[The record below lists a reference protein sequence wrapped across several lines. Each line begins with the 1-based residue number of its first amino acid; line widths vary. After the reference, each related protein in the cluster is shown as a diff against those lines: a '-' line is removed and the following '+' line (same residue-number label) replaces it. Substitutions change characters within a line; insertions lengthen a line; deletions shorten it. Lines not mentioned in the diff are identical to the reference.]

1 MAFGSLV
8 LWCVWL
14 IALGGFFGYGLRMR
28 ILTAGLALV
37 LSAHL
42 LSSRVPPMLPIGMWL
57 LAAVAVL
64 PDLLT
69 ALRPVGLTAL
79 SGATGLGL
87 LGMQAARAFDVDPAA
102 TGALAASLV
111 ARLFG
116 ERGTGAATAAIAALL
131 LSSPELLRRLGEPLL
146 IPTPEVR
153 YQCLAVAVGS
163 GLLLDRL
170 RRMPAR
176 RGRRLAGV

>member
-1 MAFGSLV
+1 M

-14 IALGGFFGYGLRMR
+14 FTLGGFFGYGPRMR

-42 LSSRVPPMLPIGMWL
+42 LSSRVPLLLPAGMWL
-57 LAAVAVL
+57 LAALAVL
-64 PDLLT
+64 PDLRQ
-69 ALRPVGLTAL
+69 ALRPVGLTTL

-87 LGMQAARAFDVDPAA
+87 LGMQAARAFDVNPAVA
-102 TGALAASLV
+102 GGLAASIV
-111 ARLFG
+111 ARLLG
-116 ERGTGAATAAIAALL
+116 ERGAAAATAAIAAML
-131 LSSPELLRRLGEPLL
+131 LSAPGLLTRLGEPLL

-153 YQCLAVAVGS
+153 YQCLAAAVGA

-170 RRMPAR
+170 RRMPLR